1 MSLRFIGVLAG
12 AALLMMAAMALAGG
26 GGPPPD
32 VPEIDAAMGA
42 GALTLLVG
50 SLSILMAKC
59 RRA

>member
-1 MSLRFIGVLAG
+1 MSLRFVGVLAG
-12 AALLMMAAMALAGG
+12 AALLMMAAMALADN
-26 GGPPPD
+26 PPPPQ